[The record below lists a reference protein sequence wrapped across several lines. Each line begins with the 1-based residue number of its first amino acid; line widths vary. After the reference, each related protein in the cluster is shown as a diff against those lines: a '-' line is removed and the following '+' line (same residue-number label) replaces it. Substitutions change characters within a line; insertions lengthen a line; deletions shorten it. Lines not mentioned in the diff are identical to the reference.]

1 MLPFPFS
8 ELNPRLELGTPSL
21 RVKCSTTEL
30 IQQVSPMATYFGC
43 KYRKKI
49 ESYTIFDREK

>member
-1 MLPFPFS
+1 MRADLFF

-30 IQQVSPMATYFGC
+30 IQPGA
-43 KYRKKI
+43 
-49 ESYTIFDREK
+49 